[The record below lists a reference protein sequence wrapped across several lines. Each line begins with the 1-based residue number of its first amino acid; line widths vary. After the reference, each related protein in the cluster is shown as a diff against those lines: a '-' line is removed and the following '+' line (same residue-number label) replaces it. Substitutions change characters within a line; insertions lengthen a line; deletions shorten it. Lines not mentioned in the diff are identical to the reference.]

1 MTGPQ
6 LSVVVPCFNEA
17 EVLDAFHTA
26 LLAVLDGLGETFEVC
41 YVDDGSGDATRE
53 LLHALSLRDER
64 VHYTAFSRN
73 FGKEAGILAGLRMS
87 RGAAVVIMDADLQ
100 HPPELIPRMLELHR
114 HGYDQVIPR
123 RDRTGE
129 GVVRSTLSHTYYAL
143 VRRCMDV
150 ELIDGTG
157 DFRLLSRR
165 AVESVLSL
173 PESNRFSKGIFS
185 WIGFDTV
192 SFRYRNSERVAGR
205 SKWGSRRL
213 LNYGIDGLLSFNNRP
228 LRLAIYTGFWVFVS
242 ALAYALW
249 TVITVVL
256 HGADTPGYATLL
268 TAVVALSG
276 IQLVTLGVIGEYV
289 GRIYHEAKHRPPYV
303 VRETDATCRTPPHRL
318 PTGPVVIAEPDEP
331 PPPGGSTRSR
341 TVRQFGSFVAI
352 GFVNTAVYLGVYASL
367 NRWIPYLVA
376 HVVGYAVSIVC
387 SFLLN
392 SYVTCRT
399 RPTWRAFVRYPVSSL
414 VNLVASGALLYGAV
428 SGLGMDKNLAAL
440 AAGVLVTP
448 VSFLLAR
455 WAIMSGRRPEDAVSR
470 RPDRPGA
477 SVRESSALESS
488 APDPS
493 APGSS
498 ALESSVPGSSVPGS
512 SAPGS
517 SAPDSSA
524 PDSSVPD
531 PPAPERPA
539 RPLPGRPEAD
549 GPLPSRTAPTS
560 TSPAPHT
567 PLRSS
572 EDR

>member
-1 MTGPQ
+1 MTGLQ
-6 LSVVVPCFNEA
+6 LSVVVPCFDEA
-17 EVLDAFHTA
+17 EVIESFHAA
-26 LLAVLDGLGETFEVC
+26 LLGVLDPLGDSFEIC
-41 YVDDGSGDATRE
+41 YVDDGSRDRTRP
-53 LLHALSLRDER
+53 LLNAIAARDPR

-73 FGKEAGILAGLRMS
+73 FGKEAAMLAGLRMS

-129 GVVRSTLSHTYYAL
+129 GMVRSTLSHTYYAL

-150 ELIDGTG
+150 ELIDGSG

-192 SFRYRNSERVAGR
+192 TFRYRNSERVAGR

-249 TVITVVL
+249 TVVRVVL
-256 HGADTPGYATLL
+256 HGVDTPGYATLL
-268 TAVVALSG
+268 IAVVALSG

-303 VRETDATCRTPPHRL
+303 VRETDATCRAVLPDSPPRPQL
-318 PTGPVVIAEPDEP
+318 TRDTQ
-331 PPPGGSTRSR
+331 PPGGGQLGGDKQLSGGKQLTRDKPLSGGRAVTGDPALTDGGGPAESTATESATGPAAPGPPASPSRSR
-341 TVRQFGSFVAI
+341 TVRQFGSFILI
-352 GFVNTAVYLGVYASL
+352 GCVNTAVYLGVYASL
-367 NRWIPYLVA
+367 NRWIPYLTA
-376 HVVGYAVSIVC
+376 HVIGYVISIVC

-392 SYVTCRT
+392 SYITCRT
-399 RPTWRAFVRYPVSSL
+399 RPTWHAFVRYPLSSL

-440 AAGVLVTP
+440 AAGVIVTP
-448 VSFLLAR
+448 ISFLLAR
-455 WAIMSGRRPEDAVSR
+455 WAITSGQTKAARAVAEAGR
-470 RPDRPGA
+470 
-477 SVRESSALESS
+477 
-488 APDPS
+488 APAEPL
-493 APGSS
+493 AGR
-498 ALESSVPGSSVPGS
+498 
-512 SAPGS
+512 
-517 SAPDSSA
+517 
-524 PDSSVPD
+524 
-531 PPAPERPA
+531 PAPA
-539 RPLPGRPEAD
+539 TLPTR
-549 GPLPSRTAPTS
+549 
-560 TSPAPHT
+560 SPQ
-567 PLRSS
+567 
-572 EDR
+572 DR

>member
-1 MTGPQ
+1 MTGLQ
-6 LSVVVPCFNEA
+6 LSVVVPCFDEA
-17 EVLDAFHTA
+17 EVIEAFHAA
-26 LLAVLDGLGETFEVC
+26 LIGVLEPLGDSFEIC
-41 YVDDGSGDATRE
+41 YVDDGSRDRTR
-53 LLHALSLRDER
+53 LLLSALAARDPR

-73 FGKEAGILAGLRMS
+73 FGKEAAMLAGLRMA

-123 RDRTGE
+123 RDRAGE
-129 GVVRSTLSHTYYAL
+129 GMLRTTLSHTYYAL

-150 ELIDGTG
+150 ELIDGSG

-192 SFRYRNSERVAGR
+192 TFRYRNSERVAGR

-242 ALAYALW
+242 ALVYALW
-249 TVITVVL
+249 TVVGVVL

-303 VRETDATCRTPPHRL
+303 VRETDATRRAL
-318 PTGPVVIAEPDEP
+318 PDSP
-331 PPPGGSTRSR
+331 PPRPRLTGGPGERATTTATTATVAAAGAPAPAAVTGAPATGAPGRSR
-341 TVRQFGSFVAI
+341 TARQFGSFVLI
-352 GFVNTAVYLGVYASL
+352 GCVNTAVYLGIYASL
-367 NRWIPYLVA
+367 NRWMPYLTA
-376 HVVGYAVSIVC
+376 HVIGYAVSIVC

-399 RPTWRAFVRYPVSSL
+399 RPTWHAFVRYPLSSL

-455 WAIMSGRRPEDAVSR
+455 WAITSGRSKAATAV
-470 RPDRPGA
+470 PQT
-477 SVRESSALESS
+477 E
-488 APDPS
+488 
-493 APGSS
+493 
-498 ALESSVPGSSVPGS
+498 
-512 SAPGS
+512 
-517 SAPDSSA
+517 
-524 PDSSVPD
+524 
-531 PPAPERPA
+531 
-539 RPLPGRPEAD
+539 PLPGRPAPE
-549 GPLPSRTAPTS
+549 PLPT
-560 TSPAPHT
+560 
-567 PLRSS
+567 RSS
-572 EDR
+572 QEG

>member
-1 MTGPQ
+1 MTGPH

-17 EVLDAFHTA
+17 EGIRSFHA
-26 LLAVLDGLGETFEVC
+26 VLLAVLEDLGETFEIC
-41 YVDDGSGDATRE
+41 YVDDGSLDSTR
-53 LLHALSLRDER
+53 LLLNSFAAQDER
-64 VHYTAFSRN
+64 THYTAFSRN
-73 FGKEAGILAGLRMS
+73 FGKEAAMLAGLRMS
-87 RGAAVVIMDADLQ
+87 RGDAVVIMDADLQ

-123 RDRTGE
+123 RDRRGE
-129 GVVRSTLSHTYYAL
+129 GVVRSTLSHAYYAV
-143 VRRCMDV
+143 VRRCVDV
-150 ELIDGTG
+150 ELLDGTG

-228 LRLAIYTGFWVFVS
+228 LRLAIYAGFWVFLS
-242 ALAYALW
+242 ALVYALW
-249 TVITVVL
+249 TVVTVVL
-256 HGADTPGYATLL
+256 NGADTPGYATLL

-303 VRETDATCRTPPHRL
+303 VRETDEDCPALSDR
-318 PTGPVVIAEPDEP
+318 P
-331 PPPGGSTRSR
+331 PPPVVAELDELVPARTR
-341 TVRQFGSFVAI
+341 TGRQFGSFVLV
-352 GFVNTAVYLGVYASL
+352 GCVNTAVYLGVYAVL
-367 NRWIPYLVA
+367 NRWIPYLAA
-376 HVVGYAVSIVC
+376 HVLGYAVSIVC

-399 RPTWRAFVRYPVSSL
+399 KPTWHAFLRYPVSSV
-414 VNLVASGALLYGAV
+414 VNLVASGALLHGAV

-440 AAGVLVTP
+440 VAGVLVTP

-455 WAIMSGRRPEDAVSR
+455 WAIMSGRRPA
-470 RPDRPGA
+470 
-477 SVRESSALESS
+477 S
-488 APDPS
+488 APAGTAARPS
-493 APGSS
+493 
-498 ALESSVPGSSVPGS
+498 
-512 SAPGS
+512 
-517 SAPDSSA
+517 
-524 PDSSVPD
+524 
-531 PPAPERPA
+531 ERAVGEPVSA
-539 RPLPGRPEAD
+539 RPLP
-549 GPLPSRTAPTS
+549 
-560 TSPAPHT
+560 
-567 PLRSS
+567 SS

>member
-1 MTGPQ
+1 MTGLQ
-6 LSVVVPCFNEA
+6 LSVVVPCFDEA
-17 EVLDAFHTA
+17 EVIESFHAA
-26 LLAVLDGLGETFEVC
+26 LLGVLDPLGDSFEIC
-41 YVDDGSGDATRE
+41 YVDDGSRDRTRP
-53 LLHALSLRDER
+53 LLNAIAARDPR

-73 FGKEAGILAGLRMS
+73 FGKEAAMLAGLRMS

-129 GVVRSTLSHTYYAL
+129 GMVRSTLSHTYYAL

-150 ELIDGTG
+150 ELIDGSG

-192 SFRYRNSERVAGR
+192 TFRYRNSERVAGR

-249 TVITVVL
+249 TVVRVVL
-256 HGADTPGYATLL
+256 HGVDTPGYATLL
-268 TAVVALSG
+268 IAVVALSG

-303 VRETDATCRTPPHRL
+303 VRETDATCRAVLPDSPPRPQL
-318 PTGPVVIAEPDEP
+318 TRDTQ
-331 PPPGGSTRSR
+331 PPGGGQLGGDKQLSGGKQLTRDKPLSGGRAITGDPALTDGGGPAGSTATESATGPAAPGPPASPSRSR
-341 TVRQFGSFVAI
+341 TVRQFGSFILI
-352 GFVNTAVYLGVYASL
+352 GCVNTAVYLGVYASL
-367 NRWIPYLVA
+367 NRWIPYLTA
-376 HVVGYAVSIVC
+376 HVIGYVISIVC

-392 SYVTCRT
+392 SYITCRT
-399 RPTWRAFVRYPVSSL
+399 RPTWHAFVRYPLSSL

-440 AAGVLVTP
+440 AAGVIVTP
-448 VSFLLAR
+448 ISFLLAR
-455 WAIMSGRRPEDAVSR
+455 WAITSGQTKAARAVAEAGR
-470 RPDRPGA
+470 
-477 SVRESSALESS
+477 
-488 APDPS
+488 APAEPLT
-493 APGSS
+493 GR
-498 ALESSVPGSSVPGS
+498 
-512 SAPGS
+512 
-517 SAPDSSA
+517 
-524 PDSSVPD
+524 
-531 PPAPERPA
+531 PAPA
-539 RPLPGRPEAD
+539 TLPTR
-549 GPLPSRTAPTS
+549 
-560 TSPAPHT
+560 SPQ
-567 PLRSS
+567 
-572 EDR
+572 DR

>member
-1 MTGPQ
+1 MTGLQ
-6 LSVVVPCFNEA
+6 LSVVVPCFDEA
-17 EVLDAFHTA
+17 EVIEAFHTA
-26 LLAVLDGLGETFEVC
+26 LVGVLDPLGDSFEIC
-41 YVDDGSGDATRE
+41 YVDDGSRDRTR
-53 LLHALSLRDER
+53 LLLSALAARDPR
-64 VHYTAFSRN
+64 AHYTAFSRN
-73 FGKEAGILAGLRMS
+73 FGKEAAMLAGLRMS

-123 RDRTGE
+123 RDRAGD
-129 GVVRSTLSHTYYAL
+129 GLLRSTLSHTYYAL

-150 ELIDGTG
+150 ELIDGSG

-192 SFRYRNSERVAGR
+192 TFRYRNSERAAGR
-205 SKWGSRRL
+205 SKWGSKRL

-249 TVITVVL
+249 TVVGVVL
-256 HGADTPGYATLL
+256 HGTDTPGYATLL

-303 VRETDATCRTPPHRL
+303 VRETDATCGALPDSPPQLPRL
-318 PTGPVVIAEPDEP
+318 TGG
-331 PPPGGSTRSR
+331 PGERAAAPALATTAAPAPATASTAPAPATGAPGRSR
-341 TVRQFGSFVAI
+341 TVRQFGSFVLI
-352 GFVNTAVYLGVYASL
+352 GCVNTAVYLGIYASL
-367 NRWIPYLVA
+367 NRWIPYLTA
-376 HVVGYAVSIVC
+376 HVIGYAVSIVC

-399 RPTWRAFVRYPVSSL
+399 RPTWHGFVRYPLSSL

-455 WAIMSGRRPEDAVSR
+455 WAITSGRAKADAV
-470 RPDRPGA
+470 PQA
-477 SVRESSALESS
+477 E
-488 APDPS
+488 
-493 APGSS
+493 
-498 ALESSVPGSSVPGS
+498 
-512 SAPGS
+512 
-517 SAPDSSA
+517 
-524 PDSSVPD
+524 
-531 PPAPERPA
+531 PA
-539 RPLPGRPEAD
+539 PGRPAPA
-549 GPLPSRTAPTS
+549 PLPT
-560 TSPAPHT
+560 
-567 PLRSS
+567 RSS
-572 EDR
+572 QDR

>member
-1 MTGPQ
+1 MTGLQ
-6 LSVVVPCFNEA
+6 LSVVVPCFDEA
-17 EVLDAFHTA
+17 EVIEAFHAA
-26 LLAVLDGLGETFEVC
+26 LIGVLEPLGDSFEIC
-41 YVDDGSGDATRE
+41 YVDDGSRDRTR
-53 LLHALSLRDER
+53 LLLSALAARDPR

-73 FGKEAGILAGLRMS
+73 FGKEAAMLAGLRMA

-123 RDRTGE
+123 RDRAGD
-129 GVVRSTLSHTYYAL
+129 GVLRSTLSHTYYAL

-150 ELIDGTG
+150 ELIDGSG

-192 SFRYRNSERVAGR
+192 TFRYRNSERVAGR

-242 ALAYALW
+242 ALVYALW
-249 TVITVVL
+249 TVVGVVL

-303 VRETDATCRTPPHRL
+303 VRETDATRQAL
-318 PTGPVVIAEPDEP
+318 PAGP
-331 PPPGGSTRSR
+331 PPRPRLTGGPGEPAAPAPAAATGTPAAVAEAPAPAPAAGTGAPSRSR
-341 TVRQFGSFVAI
+341 TVRQFGSFVLI
-352 GFVNTAVYLGVYASL
+352 GCVNTAVYLGIYASL
-367 NRWIPYLVA
+367 NRWIPYLTA
-376 HVVGYAVSIVC
+376 HVIGFAVSIVC

-399 RPTWRAFVRYPVSSL
+399 RPTWHAFVRYPLSSL
-414 VNLVASGALLYGAV
+414 VNLMASGALLYGAV

-455 WAIMSGRRPEDAVSR
+455 WAITSGRSKA
-470 RPDRPGA
+470 A
-477 SVRESSALESS
+477 TA
-488 APDPS
+488 APW
-493 APGSS
+493 A
-498 ALESSVPGSSVPGS
+498 E
-512 SAPGS
+512 
-517 SAPDSSA
+517 
-524 PDSSVPD
+524 
-531 PPAPERPA
+531 
-539 RPLPGRPEAD
+539 PLPGRPAPE
-549 GPLPSRTAPTS
+549 PLPT
-560 TSPAPHT
+560 
-567 PLRSS
+567 RSS
-572 EDR
+572 QEG

>member
-1 MTGPQ
+1 MTGLQ
-6 LSVVVPCFNEA
+6 LSVVVPCFDEA
-17 EVLDAFHTA
+17 EVIEAFHAA
-26 LLAVLDGLGETFEVC
+26 LVGVLEPLGDSFEIC
-41 YVDDGSGDATRE
+41 YVDDGSRDRTRM
-53 LLHALSLRDER
+53 LLNALAARDPR

-73 FGKEAGILAGLRMS
+73 FGKEAAMLAGLRMS
-87 RGAAVVIMDADLQ
+87 CGAAVVIMDADLQ

-129 GVVRSTLSHTYYAL
+129 GLLRSTLSHTYYAL

-150 ELIDGTG
+150 ELIDGSG

-192 SFRYRNSERVAGR
+192 TFRYRNSERVAGR

-242 ALAYALW
+242 ALVYALW
-249 TVITVVL
+249 TIARVVL
-256 HGADTPGYATLL
+256 HGVDTPGYATLL

-303 VRETDATCRTPPHRL
+303 VRETDATCRAL
-318 PTGPVVIAEPDEP
+318 
-331 PPPGGSTRSR
+331 PGGPPSRPRLTGGPAERTATGAATALAPATAVSAPSRSR
-341 TVRQFGSFVAI
+341 TVRQFGSFVLI
-352 GFVNTAVYLGVYASL
+352 GCVNTAVYLGVYASL
-367 NRWIPYLVA
+367 NRWIPYLTA
-376 HVVGYAVSIVC
+376 HVIGYAVSIVC

-399 RPTWRAFVRYPVSSL
+399 RPTWHAFVRYPLSSL

-455 WAIMSGRRPEDAVSR
+455 WAITSGQQAGSASAPVAVEVPAEPPPVRPE
-470 RPDRPGA
+470 
-477 SVRESSALESS
+477 
-488 APDPS
+488 
-493 APGSS
+493 
-498 ALESSVPGSSVPGS
+498 
-512 SAPGS
+512 
-517 SAPDSSA
+517 
-524 PDSSVPD
+524 
-531 PPAPERPA
+531 PAP
-539 RPLPGRPEAD
+539 LPTR
-549 GPLPSRTAPTS
+549 SRQ
-560 TSPAPHT
+560 
-567 PLRSS
+567 
-572 EDR
+572 DR

>member
-1 MTGPQ
+1 MNGLQ

-17 EVLDAFHTA
+17 EVLDTFHTA
-26 LLAVLDGLGETFEVC
+26 LLTVLESTGTPFEIC
-41 YVDDGSGDATRE
+41 YVDDGSGDATRR
-53 LLHALSLRDER
+53 LLAALALRDER

-73 FGKEAGILAGLRMS
+73 FGKEAAMLAGLRMS

-123 RDRTGE
+123 RDRAGE

-150 ELIDGTG
+150 ELIDGSG

-256 HGADTPGYATLL
+256 HGADTPGYATLI

-303 VRETDATCRTPPHRL
+303 VRETDATSRTRPERRL
-318 PTGPVVIAEPDEP
+318 PTGPLVIGEPGELGAPGKPGELGAPGKPREVGAPGEP
-331 PPPGGSTRSR
+331 AAQERPGTRSR
-341 TVRQFGSFVAI
+341 TARQFGSFVLI
-352 GFVNTAVYLGVYASL
+352 GCVNTAVYLGVYASL
-367 NRWIPYLVA
+367 NRWFPYLAA
-376 HVVGYAVSIVC
+376 HVLGYAVGIVC

-399 RPTWRAFVRYPVSSL
+399 KPTWHAFVRYPVSTL

-440 AAGVLVTP
+440 AAGVIVTP

-455 WAIMSGRRPEDAVSR
+455 WAIMSGRRRTEAAEVPGAAVTDRSEPR
-470 RPDRPGA
+470 QPLTARPMAGRTLAPRPGEK
-477 SVRESSALESS
+477 R
-488 APDPS
+488 
-493 APGSS
+493 
-498 ALESSVPGSSVPGS
+498 
-512 SAPGS
+512 
-517 SAPDSSA
+517 
-524 PDSSVPD
+524 
-531 PPAPERPA
+531 
-539 RPLPGRPEAD
+539 
-549 GPLPSRTAPTS
+549 
-560 TSPAPHT
+560 
-567 PLRSS
+567 
-572 EDR
+572 

>member
-1 MTGPQ
+1 MTGLQ
-6 LSVVVPCFNEA
+6 LSVVVPCFDEA
-17 EVLDAFHTA
+17 EVIESFHAA
-26 LLAVLDGLGETFEVC
+26 LLGVLDPLGESFEIC
-41 YVDDGSGDATRE
+41 YVDDGSRDRTRP
-53 LLHALSLRDER
+53 LLNAIAARDPR

-73 FGKEAGILAGLRMS
+73 FGKEAAMLAGLRMS

-129 GVVRSTLSHTYYAL
+129 GMIRSTLSHTYYAL

-150 ELIDGTG
+150 ELIDGSG

-192 SFRYRNSERVAGR
+192 TFRYRNSERVAGR
-205 SKWGSRRL
+205 SKWGSKRL

-249 TVITVVL
+249 TVVRVVL
-256 HGADTPGYATLL
+256 HGVDTPGYATLL
-268 TAVVALSG
+268 IAVVALSG

-303 VRETDATCRTPPHRL
+303 VRETDATCRAALPDGPPPRPQL
-318 PTGPVVIAEPDEP
+318 TGGPVERVATAVAA
-331 PPPGGSTRSR
+331 PGRSR
-341 TVRQFGSFVAI
+341 TVRQFGSFVLI
-352 GFVNTAVYLGVYASL
+352 GCVNTAVYLGVYASL
-367 NRWIPYLVA
+367 NRWIPYLTA
-376 HVVGYAVSIVC
+376 HVIGYVVSIVC

-399 RPTWRAFVRYPVSSL
+399 RPTWHAFVRYPLSSL

-440 AAGVLVTP
+440 AAGVIVTP

-455 WAIMSGRRPEDAVSR
+455 WAITSGQ
-470 RPDRPGA
+470 
-477 SVRESSALESS
+477 
-488 APDPS
+488 
-493 APGSS
+493 
-498 ALESSVPGSSVPGS
+498 
-512 SAPGS
+512 
-517 SAPDSSA
+517 
-524 PDSSVPD
+524 
-531 PPAPERPA
+531 A
-539 RPLPGRPEAD
+539 RAATAEPRAEPLPGRAVP
-549 GPLPSRTAPTS
+549 GPLPT
-560 TSPAPHT
+560 
-567 PLRSS
+567 RSS
-572 EDR
+572 QKG

>member
-1 MTGPQ
+1 MNGLQ

-17 EVLDAFHTA
+17 EVLDTFHTA
-26 LLAVLDGLGETFEVC
+26 LLTVLEGLGTPFEVC
-41 YVDDGSGDATRE
+41 YVDDGSGDATRG
-53 LLHALSLRDER
+53 LLGTLALRDER

-73 FGKEAGILAGLRMS
+73 FGKEAAMLAGLRMS

-100 HPPELIPRMLELHR
+100 HPPELIPCMLELHR

-150 ELIDGTG
+150 ELIDGSG

-249 TVITVVL
+249 TVVTVVL

-303 VRETDATCRTPPHRL
+303 VRETDATRRTVAERRL
-318 PTGPVVIAEPDEP
+318 PTGPLVIGA
-331 PPPGGSTRSR
+331 PGVAGHPGPSVSAARSR
-341 TVRQFGSFVAI
+341 TARQFGSFVLI
-352 GFVNTAVYLGVYASL
+352 GCVNTAVYLGVYASL
-367 NRWIPYLVA
+367 NRWIPYLAA
-376 HVVGYAVSIVC
+376 HVLGYAVGIVC

-399 RPTWRAFVRYPVSSL
+399 KPTWHAFVRFPLSSL

-440 AAGVLVTP
+440 AAGVIVTP

-455 WAIMSGRRPEDAVSR
+455 WAIMSGRHAGASVPARADRPPPGPPV
-470 RPDRPGA
+470 PDRP
-477 SVRESSALESS
+477 L
-488 APDPS
+488 APRTTPH
-493 APGSS
+493 
-498 ALESSVPGSSVPGS
+498 
-512 SAPGS
+512 
-517 SAPDSSA
+517 
-524 PDSSVPD
+524 
-531 PPAPERPA
+531 
-539 RPLPGRPEAD
+539 
-549 GPLPSRTAPTS
+549 TAPQ
-560 TSPAPHT
+560 AAV
-567 PLRSS
+567 RSS

>member
-1 MTGPQ
+1 MTGLQ
-6 LSVVVPCFNEA
+6 LSVVVPCFDEA
-17 EVLDAFHTA
+17 EVIESFHAA
-26 LLAVLDGLGETFEVC
+26 LLGVLDPLGDSFEIC
-41 YVDDGSGDATRE
+41 YVDDGSRDRTRP
-53 LLHALSLRDER
+53 LLSAIAARDPR

-73 FGKEAGILAGLRMS
+73 FGKEAAMLAGLRMS

-129 GVVRSTLSHTYYAL
+129 GMVRSTLSHTYYAL

-150 ELIDGTG
+150 ELIDGSG

-192 SFRYRNSERVAGR
+192 TFRYRNSERVAGR

-249 TVITVVL
+249 TVVRVVL
-256 HGADTPGYATLL
+256 HGVDTPGYATLL
-268 TAVVALSG
+268 IAVVALSG

-303 VRETDATCRTPPHRL
+303 VRETDATCRTVLPDSPPRAQL
-318 PTGPVVIAEPDEP
+318 TRDGQ
-331 PPPGGSTRSR
+331 PPGGAQLGGDARLGRGPALTEGQGRALTEGQGRALTEGRGRAESSATESATGSAAPGPPASPSRSR
-341 TVRQFGSFVAI
+341 TVRQFGSFVLI
-352 GFVNTAVYLGVYASL
+352 GCVNTAVYLGVYASL
-367 NRWIPYLVA
+367 NRWIPYLTA
-376 HVVGYAVSIVC
+376 HVIGYVISIVC

-399 RPTWRAFVRYPVSSL
+399 RPTWHAFVRYPLSSL

-440 AAGVLVTP
+440 AAGVIVTP
-448 VSFLLAR
+448 ISFLLAR
-455 WAIMSGRRPEDAVSR
+455 WAITSGQTKAARAVAKAE
-470 RPDRPGA
+470 G
-477 SVRESSALESS
+477 
-488 APDPS
+488 
-493 APGSS
+493 
-498 ALESSVPGSSVPGS
+498 VP
-512 SAPGS
+512 AE
-517 SAPDSSA
+517 
-524 PDSSVPD
+524 
-531 PPAPERPA
+531 PPAGRPA
-539 RPLPGRPEAD
+539 PATLPTR
-549 GPLPSRTAPTS
+549 
-560 TSPAPHT
+560 SPQE
-567 PLRSS
+567 R
-572 EDR
+572 

>member
-1 MTGPQ
+1 MTGLQ

-17 EVLDAFHTA
+17 EVLGTFHTA
-26 LLAVLDGLGETFEVC
+26 LLTVLEGLGTPFEIC

-53 LLHALSLRDER
+53 LLAALALRDER

-73 FGKEAGILAGLRMS
+73 FGKEAAMLAGLRMS

-123 RDRTGE
+123 RDRVGE
-129 GVVRSTLSHTYYAL
+129 GVVRSTMSHTYYAL

-150 ELIDGTG
+150 ELIDGSG

-249 TVITVVL
+249 TVVTVVL

-268 TAVVALSG
+268 TAVVALGG

-303 VRETDATCRTPPHRL
+303 VRETDATRRTLLERRL
-318 PTGPVVIAEPDEP
+318 PTGALVIGDPDGP
-331 PPPGGSTRSR
+331 AAQGRPGIRSR
-341 TVRQFGSFVAI
+341 TARQFGSFVLI
-352 GFVNTAVYLGVYASL
+352 GCVNTAVYLGVYASL
-367 NRWIPYLVA
+367 NRWLPYLTA
-376 HVVGYAVSIVC
+376 HVLGYAVSIVC

-414 VNLVASGALLYGAV
+414 ANLVASGALLYGAV
-428 SGLGMDKNLAAL
+428 TVLGMDKNLAAL
-440 AAGVLVTP
+440 AAGVIVTP

-455 WAIMSGRRPEDAVSR
+455 WAIMSGRPAEVSVPKADADLGALLR
-470 RPDRPGA
+470 RPVNR
-477 SVRESSALESS
+477 
-488 APDPS
+488 
-493 APGSS
+493 
-498 ALESSVPGSSVPGS
+498 
-512 SAPGS
+512 
-517 SAPDSSA
+517 
-524 PDSSVPD
+524 
-531 PPAPERPA
+531 
-539 RPLPGRPEAD
+539 
-549 GPLPSRTAPTS
+549 
-560 TSPAPHT
+560 
-567 PLRSS
+567 
-572 EDR
+572 

>member
-1 MTGPQ
+1 MTDVQ

-17 EVLDAFHTA
+17 EVIESFHTA
-26 LLAVLDGLGETFEVC
+26 LHAVLADLGETFEIC
-41 YVDDGSGDATRE
+41 YVDDGSRDGTRLLLNALATR
-53 LLHALSLRDER
+53 DGR
-64 VHYTAFSRN
+64 VRYTAFSRN
-73 FGKEAGILAGLRMS
+73 FGKEAAMLAGLRMT
-87 RGAAVVIMDADLQ
+87 RGSAVVIMDADLQ
-100 HPPELIPRMLELHR
+100 HPPGLIPRMLELHR

-123 RDRTGE
+123 RDRSGE
-129 GVVRSTLSHTYYAL
+129 GMVRTTLSHTYYAV

-150 ELIDGTG
+150 ELIDGSG

-242 ALAYALW
+242 ALAYAAW
-249 TVITVVL
+249 TVVKVVL
-256 HGADTPGYATLL
+256 HGADTPGYATLI

-303 VRETDATCRTPPHRL
+303 VRETDETCPAPPEHAPAPDRA
-318 PTGPVVIAEPDEP
+318 PPVVTAP
-331 PPPGGSTRSR
+331 PVAAAGAGRPG
-341 TVRQFGSFVAI
+341 TVRQFTSFVLV
-352 GFVNTAVYLGVYASL
+352 GFVNTAVYLGVYATL
-367 NRWIPYLVA
+367 NRWVPYLTA
-376 HVVGYAVSIVC
+376 HVLGYAVGIVC

-399 RPTWRAFVRYPVSSL
+399 RPTWRGFVRFPLSSA
-414 VNLVASGALLYGAV
+414 VNLVASGVLLYGAV

-448 VSFLLAR
+448 LSFLVAR
-455 WAIMSGRRPEDAVSR
+455 WAIMSGRAGTPVAEGPGAVPR
-470 RPDRPGA
+470 EPPAGAPATPAPDRTG
-477 SVRESSALESS
+477 
-488 APDPS
+488 
-493 APGSS
+493 
-498 ALESSVPGSSVPGS
+498 
-512 SAPGS
+512 
-517 SAPDSSA
+517 
-524 PDSSVPD
+524 
-531 PPAPERPA
+531 ER
-539 RPLPGRPEAD
+539 G
-549 GPLPSRTAPTS
+549 
-560 TSPAPHT
+560 
-567 PLRSS
+567 
-572 EDR
+572 

>member
-1 MTGPQ
+1 MTGLQ

-17 EVLDAFHTA
+17 EVLHAFHTA
-26 LLAVLDGLGETFEVC
+26 LLTVLEGLGTPFEVC

-53 LLHALSLRDER
+53 LLGALALGDER

-73 FGKEAGILAGLRMS
+73 FGKEAAMLAGLRMS
-87 RGAAVVIMDADLQ
+87 RGAAVVLMDADLQ
-100 HPPELIPRMLELHR
+100 HPPGLIPRMLELHR

-129 GVVRSTLSHTYYAL
+129 GLVRSTLSHTYYAL

-150 ELIDGTG
+150 ELIDGSG

-249 TVITVVL
+249 TVVTVVL
-256 HGADTPGYATLL
+256 RGADTPGYATLL

-289 GRIYHEAKHRPPYV
+289 GRIYHETKHRPPYV
-303 VRETDATCRTPPHRL
+303 VRETDATRRPLSGRRPP
-318 PTGPVVIAEPDEP
+318 PEPPATGEPDEHVIS
-331 PPPGGSTRSR
+331 GRSR
-341 TVRQFGSFVAI
+341 TARQFGSFVLI
-352 GFVNTAVYLGVYASL
+352 GCVNTAVYLGVYASL

-376 HVVGYAVSIVC
+376 HVLGYAVSIVC

-392 SYVTCRT
+392 SHVTCRT
-399 RPTWRAFVRYPVSSL
+399 KPTWHAFVRYPVSSL

-428 SGLGMDKNLAAL
+428 SGLGMDKNPAAL
-440 AAGVLVTP
+440 AAGVIVTP
-448 VSFLLAR
+448 FSFLLAR
-455 WAIMSGRRPEDAVSR
+455 WAIMSGRRAED
-470 RPDRPGA
+470 
-477 SVRESSALESS
+477 SV
-488 APDPS
+488 
-493 APGSS
+493 
-498 ALESSVPGSSVPGS
+498 
-512 SAPGS
+512 
-517 SAPDSSA
+517 
-524 PDSSVPD
+524 
-531 PPAPERPA
+531 PERPA
-539 RPLPGRPEAD
+539 RPLPG
-549 GPLPSRTAPTS
+549 LPAV
-560 TSPAPHT
+560 TSPQT
-567 PLRSS
+567 PVRSS

>member
-1 MTGPQ
+1 MTDLQ
-6 LSVVVPCFNEA
+6 LSVVVPCFDEA
-17 EVLDAFHTA
+17 EVIDAFHAA
-26 LLAVLDGLGETFEVC
+26 LVAVLDPLGDSFEIC
-41 YVDDGSGDATRE
+41 YVDDGSRDRTRP
-53 LLHALSLRDER
+53 LLSAIAARDTR
-64 VHYTAFSRN
+64 AHYTAFSRN
-73 FGKEAGILAGLRMS
+73 FGKEAAMLAGLRMS

-129 GVVRSTLSHTYYAL
+129 GVLRSTLSHTYYAL

-150 ELIDGTG
+150 ELIDGSG

-192 SFRYRNSERVAGR
+192 TFRYRNSERVAGR
-205 SKWGSRRL
+205 SKWGSKRL

-242 ALAYALW
+242 ALVYAVW
-249 TVITVVL
+249 TVVGVVL
-256 HGADTPGYATLL
+256 HGTETPGYATLL

-303 VRETDATCRTPPHRL
+303 VRETDATRRTL
-318 PTGPVVIAEPDEP
+318 PDSP
-331 PPPGGSTRSR
+331 PPRPQLTKGPAERAAAAATPAPAAAATPTPMPATMPTPASAPVPAPAPGRSR
-341 TVRQFGSFVAI
+341 TVRQFGSFVLI
-352 GFVNTAVYLGVYASL
+352 GCVNTAVYLGVYASL
-367 NRWIPYLVA
+367 NRFIPYLTA
-376 HVVGYAVSIVC
+376 HVIGYTVSIVC

-399 RPTWRAFVRYPVSSL
+399 RPTWHAFVRYPLSSL

-455 WAIMSGRRPEDAVSR
+455 WAITSGQTRA
-470 RPDRPGA
+470 A
-477 SVRESSALESS
+477 SVLEAVEGPAGTEGVGAEGSPS
-488 APDPS
+488 PVEGPPRAGGPAGAENPS
-493 APGSS
+493 APGT
-498 ALESSVPGSSVPGS
+498 GR
-512 SAPGS
+512 
-517 SAPDSSA
+517 
-524 PDSSVPD
+524 
-531 PPAPERPA
+531 PAPA
-539 RPLPGRPEAD
+539 TLP
-549 GPLPSRTAPTS
+549 T
-560 TSPAPHT
+560 
-567 PLRSS
+567 RSS
-572 EDR
+572 QDR